1 MASQAARLRRFK
13 AAMEKVY
20 GNFEDVVNWSVPPQP
35 GNAGHRGRYLWT
47 DAFGVVNFV
56 SLRYATGEER
66 YLEAAARLVQA
77 VHDTLGRTRDGSSR
91 LLGASDAVPLEGGLR
106 IGKVDEAGPDGDG
119 QYHHYLTL
127 WMFALSCL
135 AVASGDVRYN
145 DLAIQ
150 LAKAIH
156 PRFVVHKNGGLEELS
171 MVWKISSDMSRPLS
185 RYKGHLD
192 DVTGYVVFERLVSV
206 TRWFGQEDEPP
217 LQAEME
223 QYWNMMTR
231 SRPLQSSTD
240 MLDLGMSLWV
250 AQFHSRRGDN
260 DDLLREL
267 GAHGTGIARRIFVE
281 QNTGPHSL
289 LHQAVGRRLAF
300 RELGACLGIKC
311 YAKDAADLVASSDAL
326 IAFWEDHVEQSTPE
340 DLMAITQVMLAA
352 ALVPGGEIVDPVIDC
367 VLRLTPVQLLIC
379 PVLMGGGWNIPLE
392 GVPWPRDWGEPRYTR
407 N

>member
-1 MASQAARLRRFK
+1 MASQAARLQRSK

-20 GNFEDVVNWSVPPQP
+20 GNFDEIANWSVPPLP

-91 LLGASDAVPLEGGLR
+91 LPGASDAEPLKGGLR
-106 IGKVDEAGPDGDG
+106 IGKVDEAGPDRDG

-135 AVASGDVRYN
+135 TVASEDVRYN

-156 PRFVVHKNGGLEELS
+156 PRFVVQKNAPGELS
-171 MVWKISSDMSRPLS
+171 MVWKISTGMSRPLS
-185 RYKGHLD
+185 LTKGHLD
-192 DVTGYVVFERLVSV
+192 DVTGYVVFERLDSV
-206 TRWFGQEDEPP
+206 ARWFGQKDGQP
-217 LQAEME
+217 LQAEIE

-250 AQFHSRRGDN
+250 VQFPSRRGD
-260 DDLLREL
+260 DDLLQEL
-267 GAHGTGIARRIFVE
+267 GTHGKSVTRGFFLE
-281 QNTGPHSL
+281 QNGPYSV
-289 LHQAVGRRLAF
+289 LHKSAGRRLAF

-311 YAKDAADLVASSDAL
+311 YAKDADMVASADTL
-326 IAFWEDHVEQSTPE
+326 VEFWENHAEESTPD

-352 ALVPGGEIVDPVIDC
+352 ALIPGGEIVDPC
-367 VLRLTPVQLLIC
+367 YRAAT
-379 PVLMGGGWNIPLE
+379 
-392 GVPWPRDWGEPRYTR
+392 
-407 N
+407 